1 MCIYILIYIY
11 IFIYLFKYIYIYLI
25 YIIYIKSNIDQ
36 SIRLMICLPALMEWT
51 HGGGYNN
58 YAPRGNVEILFHVFL
73 LIYVCR

>member
-1 MCIYILIYIY
+1 MLLCVDIMCLSNVTNIIRIYIY
-11 IFIYLFKYIYIYLI
+11 
-25 YIIYIKSNIDQ
+25 IYIKSNIDQ

-51 HGGGYNN
+51 HGDGYNN